1 MEVYTLGH
9 SNRPW
14 LEFLSLLR
22 TYGIEAVAD
31 IRAFP
36 SSQRYPHF
44 SQENLKAALEKERIG
59 YIWLGRELGGYR
71 KKGLGKASP
80 NTAWES
86 LGFRNFADHMLTEEF
101 QDGVKK
107 LLELARERK
116 TAVLC
121 AERFWWRCHR
131 RLLSDWLL
139 AQGHRVL
146 HIVDFGEVT
155 EHELPP
161 FARIEAGRVI
171 YPREDLWSP
180 GCARP
185 SSRKNFPEEGPGV

>member
-1 MEVYTLGH
+1 MEIYTLGH

-14 LEFLSLLR
+14 AEFLDLLR
-22 TYGIEAVAD
+22 TYGIEVVAD

-36 SSQRYPHF
+36 SSRHYPHF
-44 SQENLKAALEKERIG
+44 SQENLKAALEKEGIR
-59 YIWLGRELGGYR
+59 YVWLGKELGGYR

-86 LGFRNFADHMLTEEF
+86 LGFRNFADHMLSEEF
-101 QDGVKK
+101 LNGVEK
-107 LLELARERK
+107 LLELAREKK
-116 TAVLC
+116 TVVLC

-139 AQGHRVL
+139 AHGYRVL
-146 HIVDFGEVT
+146 HILDLGQVS

-161 FARIEAGRVI
+161 FARIVAGGVI

-180 GCARP
+180 GCVRP
-185 SSRKNFPEEGPGV
+185 SSKKNFREEKPGA